1 MWTAER
7 KSSEIAN
14 MAARNF
20 QFHLSTVSKLDHV
33 WIVRV
38 TVGAVLVELKVAEDD
53 CLHVQFALAE
63 AINNCIEHSYHN
75 REDGD
80 IDFSFLVSEDQISI
94 DIEDDGTPLPLTSI
108 EELLKKPVAE
118 PIPGAPILSG
128 GRGLQIIRDTMTS
141 VRFSREGNRNKISMQ
156 KIFRRRKN

>member
-7 KSSEIAN
+7 RSSQIAN
-14 MAARNF
+14 MAARTF
-20 QFHLSTVSKLDHV
+20 QFHLSTASRLDHV

-38 TVGAVLVELKVAEDD
+38 TVGAVLSELKVADDD

-63 AINNCIEHSYHN
+63 AINNCIEHSYRN
-75 REDGD
+75 REDGP
-80 IDFSFLVSEDQISI
+80 IDFSIIVSEEQISI
-94 DIEDDGTPLPLTSI
+94 DIEDDGTPLPLPSI

-118 PIPGAPILSG
+118 PMPGAPILSG

-141 VRFSREGNRNKISMQ
+141 VKFSHEGNRNRISMQ
-156 KIFRRRKN
+156 KVFRRRKA